1 MKMINIK
8 NLNISLFKKL
18 FSGVLVKYDLTQS
31 PGNRVTSLFIR
42 CGHCSV
48 PKFEPLVLT
57 ENYTIVMSNYLAN
70 GGNNFQAFKKRINI
84 ESLGL

>member
-1 MKMINIK
+1 MKIISIK
-8 NLNISLFKKL
+8 NYNISFFKNY

-31 PGNRVTSLFIR
+31 PGNRVTSLSIR